1 MMAGTASDGVNAGE
15 VDPGW
20 NMTALPEHRTD
31 NFDNKRRRY
40 SFARRT

>member
-15 VDPGW
+15 ADPDW

-31 NFDNKRRRY
+31 NLDHKRRRH